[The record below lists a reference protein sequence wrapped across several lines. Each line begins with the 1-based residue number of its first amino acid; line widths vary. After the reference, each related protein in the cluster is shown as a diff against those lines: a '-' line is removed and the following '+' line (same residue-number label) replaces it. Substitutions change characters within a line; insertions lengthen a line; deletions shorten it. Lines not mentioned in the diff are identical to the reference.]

1 MSVAAPPITRLT
13 NYINGQWTDSPTS
26 EWRDVVNPAT
36 GEILASVPLA
46 DAAEVNAAVEAAAAA
61 FPAWRRTPPE
71 DRIQPLFKLKM
82 LLEEH
87 IDDIARII
95 TTENGKT
102 FTEAKA
108 EMRRAIEN
116 VEVACGIPMM
126 MQGYNLEDVAR
137 GIDEMMIRQPIGVTA
152 AIVPFNFPGMIAF
165 WYLPYAIAT
174 GNTFILKPS
183 ERVPLTMR
191 YIYELLEKTGL
202 PKGVVSLV
210 NGGKAVVDALIDHPK
225 VRAISFVGSTPVAR
239 YIYARSGEQGKRCQC
254 QGGAKNHVVVLPDA
268 DMPMATQI
276 ISDSAFGCAGQRC
289 LAVSV
294 AVTIGEA
301 QKTFRDSIA
310 DAASKLRVGNGLE
323 DGVQM
328 GPVITPQSKERVE
341 SLIGLGEKQGAKV
354 LLDGRNSKVP
364 KYESGNFVNPTILDD
379 VPQTSDLADT
389 EIFGPVLSLVHADNM
404 DEALAFLERSAYG
417 NQASLFTSSGSAAR
431 RFRYEAPAGNIGI
444 NIGVAAPMAYFP
456 FSGWKN
462 SFLRRPARPGPRRHR
477 VLYRQES
484 CRGALGQR
492 AQQKVL
498 MTVPGSGV
506 AMKLLTTESQR
517 LRENEE
523 QKDPRTSPII
533 GAAIEVHRHLGPG
546 LLESAYE
553 ECLCHELHLRGLV
566 FERQVSLPVSYKGLQ
581 LDCGYRIDLIVGQ
594 EVVIEL
600 KAVDKILPVHEAQ
613 LLTYL
618 KTSCKRVGL
627 LINFNV
633 PLLTQGIIRRVF

>member
-1 MSVAAPPITRLT
+1 MTLVAAPPVIRLT
-13 NYINGQWTDSPTS
+13 NYINGQWIDSRAS

-36 GEILASVPLA
+36 GETLAQVPLA
-46 DAAEVNAAVEAAAAA
+46 DAFEVNQAVEAAAMA
-61 FPAWRRTPPE
+61 FPEWRRTPPE
-71 DRIQPLFKLKM
+71 DRIQPLFKLKV
-82 LLEEH
+82 LLEDH

-95 TTENGKT
+95 TQENGKT

-137 GIDEMMIRQPIGVTA
+137 GIDEMMIRQPLGVTA

-174 GNTFILKPS
+174 GNTFIIKPS
-183 ERVPLTMR
+183 ERVPLTLR

-202 PKGVVSLV
+202 PKGVVNLV
-210 NGGKAVVDALIDHPK
+210 NGSKAVVDALIDHPK

-239 YIYARSGEQGKRCQC
+239 YIYARSGEKGKRCQC
-254 QGGAKNHVVVLPDA
+254 QGGAKNHVIVLPDA

-310 DAASKLRVGNGLE
+310 DAASKLKVGNGLDE
-323 DGVQM
+323 GVQM

-354 LLDGRNSKVP
+354 LLDGRNSKIP
-364 KYESGNFVNPTILDD
+364 KCESGNFVKPTILDN
-379 VPQTSDLADT
+379 VPAGSDLADT
-389 EIFGPVLSLVHADNM
+389 EIFGPVLSLVHADDM
-404 DEALAFLERSAYG
+404 DQALAFLERSPYG

-462 SFLRRPARPGPRRHR
+462 SFFGDLH
-477 VLYRQES
+477 
-484 CRGALGQR
+484 GQGR
-492 AQQKVL
+492 DGIEFYTDKKV
-498 MTVPGSGV
+498 VV
-506 AMKLLTTESQR
+506 
-517 LRENEE
+517 
-523 QKDPRTSPII
+523 
-533 GAAIEVHRHLGPG
+533 
-546 LLESAYE
+546 
-553 ECLCHELHLRGLV
+553 
-566 FERQVSLPVSYKGLQ
+566 ERWAKEHSRK
-581 LDCGYRIDLIVGQ
+581 
-594 EVVIEL
+594 
-600 KAVDKILPVHEAQ
+600 
-613 LLTYL
+613 
-618 KTSCKRVGL
+618 
-627 LINFNV
+627 F
-633 PLLTQGIIRRVF
+633 